1 MAKEWVKRQIENTN
15 RNVREWP
22 AWMRR
27 EAGIQKAE
35 KAQKPAEKAEKK

>member
-1 MAKEWVKRQIENTN
+1 MAKAWVKRQIENTN

-27 EAGIQKAE
+27 EAGIEKTDKVSKPEEKEQK
-35 KAQKPAEKAEKK
+35 K